1 MDGLHFRLEICAI
14 QLTRKGCTKHSVAIT
29 YCNTSPLCFV
39 PSRSTRVF
47 QDHRVSDDVHSS
59 ALVNEHEL
67 ALRKLTFF
75 EQER

>member
-14 QLTRKGCTKHSVAIT
+14 QLPRKGCTKHSVAIT

-39 PSRSTRVF
+39 LSK
-47 QDHRVSDDVHSS
+47 SDDVHSS
-59 ALVNEHEL
+59 ALVNKHEL
-67 ALRKLTFF
+67 APGELTFF